1 MVPRCCPFA
10 GPDETCR
17 IAGHHFRARKT
28 GPGFPVLVAYCG
40 VHLRAFTVYP
50 PGHVPYGRQAVAPAD
65 SRGQVLRQGG
75 GEAAPG
81 RPLWEKTIFVAA
93 VEASAG
99 QQWSD
104 SSLGQDQWR
113 RRTQGRWLELGAR
126 LLGLTEVTERVQE
139 RLSEQLGLDCLEI
152 REQARAYRTAKGPQ
166 SRGQVIEGILAGLPL
181 RSCLVDDLLAGGCI
195 AGLWGRPSRWDPG
208 GPAGGVLRP
217 LF

>member
-1 MVPRCCPFA
+1 M
-10 GPDETCR
+10 
-17 IAGHHFRARKT
+17 
-28 GPGFPVLVAYCG
+28 LVAYCG
-40 VHLRAFTVYP
+40 AHRRAFTVYP

-75 GEAAPG
+75 GEAAHG
-81 RPLWEKTIFVAA
+81 RPMWEKTIFVAA

-152 REQARAYRTAKGPQ
+152 REGPTKPALQLGLTPIPESRPVALAPARGGWGQA
-166 SRGQVIEGILAGLPL
+166 
-181 RSCLVDDLLAGGCI
+181 LVSD
-195 AGLWGRPSRWDPG
+195 
-208 GPAGGVLRP
+208 
-217 LF
+217 